1 MYSVW
6 EDAFD
11 SVAAD
16 YPEIATEKINVDAAA
31 MWLIKKPADFGV
43 MLAPNLFG
51 DILSDLAAGI
61 CGSLGFGA
69 GGNINPNGVSMFEPI
84 HGSAPKYAG
93 KNIANPVATILAGAL
108 MLDELGEHHAAQRI
122 EATVESAMREGAF
135 RTHDIGGTDGT
146 DKVGSIIRD
155 RILQET

>member
-1 MYSVW
+1 
-6 EDAFD
+6 
-11 SVAAD
+11 
-16 YPEIATEKINVDAAA
+16 
-31 MWLIKKPADFGV
+31 
-43 MLAPNLFG
+43 
-51 DILSDLAAGI
+51 
-61 CGSLGFGA
+61 
-69 GGNINPNGVSMFEPI
+69 
-84 HGSAPKYAG
+84 
-93 KNIANPVATILAGAL
+93 